1 MLKKERQA
9 YILQQL
15 QLHRKVVTSSL
26 CRAISVCEDTVRRDL
41 QELSDEGKLVKVH
54 GGALVRSFQHEP
66 TDGVY
71 IDELN
76 AAKIIGQKAAALVH
90 DNLFILTTGGSTMLE
105 MARSLRPD
113 IRTTFISGSIPVA
126 TEYLAHPGAE
136 VILIGDKLS
145 RKTRET
151 SGVEA
156 VDRIRRLK
164 ADLCFIDI
172 RAIDIGSGVMENDW
186 GVAQVKK
193 AMIDSSQK
201 VIGLLSSN
209 KLNSFMPLPVCMLKQ
224 IDCLVTELHPNDG
237 LLSAYVDLGIEVM

>member
-41 QELSDEGKLVKVH
+41 QELSEEGKLVKVH
-54 GGALVRSFQHEP
+54 GGALVHSFHHEP
-66 TDGVY
+66 SDEMY

-76 AAKIIGQKAAALVH
+76 AAKIIGQKAATLVH
-90 DNLFILTTGGSTMLE
+90 DNLFILTTGGSTILE
-105 MARSLRPD
+105 MARSLRQD
-113 IRTTFISGSIPVA
+113 IHATFMSGSIPLV
-126 TEYLAHPGAE
+126 TEYLAHPGVE
-136 VILIGDKLS
+136 VILIGDKVS

-151 SGVEA
+151 GGVEA

-172 RAIDIGSGVMENDW
+172 RAIDIRGGIMENDW
-186 GVAQVKK
+186 EVAQVKR

-201 VIGLLSSN
+201 VIGLLTSN

-224 IDCLVTELHPNDG
+224 MDCLVTELDPDDE
-237 LLSAYVDLGIEVM
+237 LLARYADSGIEII